1 MAIYGDF
8 DSHSFN
14 DIIRILQRHAGTLF
28 MPTALDGRSV
38 EIHLDQG
45 ALCAVFIDN
54 TPIHEVLEVQEVI
67 QSLVNHATGEY
78 NFSFN
83 ERVVSHHFSL
93 PIMDLIREAMGTAQ
107 IPEQQ
112 LPHQS
117 VQFKSVLKVP
127 PVPDSLQSNWMMLQ
141 PLLKNGVSAEEVT
154 DQLQLSVLEVRV
166 VLYRLRAAGL
176 IEPQRAVDTYVPQS
190 SRRGLV
196 RRLLNTL
203 RRLTKGGAT

>member
-54 TPIHEVLEVQEVI
+54 TPIYEVLEVQEVI

-141 PLLKNGVSAEEVT
+141 PLLKKGVSADEVT
-154 DQLQLSVLEVRV
+154 NQLQLSVLEARV

-176 IEPQRAVDTYVPQS
+176 IEPQRAVDTHIPQS
-190 SRRGLV
+190 ARKGLV
-196 RRLLNTL
+196 QRLLNTL
-203 RRLTKGGAT
+203 RRLTKGGTT